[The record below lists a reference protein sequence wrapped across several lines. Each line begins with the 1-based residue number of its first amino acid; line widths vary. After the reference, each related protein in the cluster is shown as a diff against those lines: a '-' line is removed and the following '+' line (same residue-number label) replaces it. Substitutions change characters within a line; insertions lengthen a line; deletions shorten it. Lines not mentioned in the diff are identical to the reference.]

1 MEDYLAR
8 KRAEIARGKEAMARK
23 AVMTQMTSG
32 PSWRGFPLDH
42 LGKPVPV
49 EPPDPPERFT
59 PSKQTTEFRN
69 NLLDVLERIHDRLDE
84 IAHRD

>member
-1 MEDYLAR
+1 MKTA
-8 KRAEIARGKEAMARK
+8 
-23 AVMTQMTSG
+23 MTSRAPITSPIDSFG
-32 PSWRGFPLDH
+32 Q
-42 LGKPVPV
+42 PVRPA
-49 EPPDPPERFT
+49 PKDPPERFT